1 MTTCFET
8 PLEIAIPILTVLWAY
23 VDLGLQ
29 INQSITYYQHSA
41 LNDDQTNGTGK
52 SRHPNQT
59 DKFYPH
65 SVSPA
70 YFYVIVVVW
79 MGTLLLRPLWIC
91 LYKRAQID
99 SPYYSMDLI
108 RIFYGPFVIHFMDI
122 PCIWLYYGFSEDS
135 CTCGCLGCVTGCLL
149 ISLYIIAALIYI
161 LVMIPAYYVYVPILQ
176 AAFISYKDP
185 LWRTIFKCR
194 IEVIPQSILA
204 SVYFA
209 ENYGHVLEYEDDLG
223 IGLPV
228 TAISCIFSLG
238 SVVIVLITVLKA
250 MWSKPNK

>member
-1 MTTCFET
+1 MTTCFVT
-8 PLEIAIPILTVLWAY
+8 PLEIGIPILTVLWTY

-29 INQSITYYQHSA
+29 INQSITYYQHSV
-41 LNDDQTNGTGK
+41 LNDDQRNGTGESK
-52 SRHPNQT
+52 HPNQT

-91 LYKRAQID
+91 L
-99 SPYYSMDLI
+99 SYYSMDLLW
-108 RIFYGPFVIHFMDI
+108 IFYGHIFYLGWVYEM
-122 PCIWLYYGFSEDS
+122 
-135 CTCGCLGCVTGCLL
+135 GCLGCLTGCLL
-149 ISLYIIAALIYI
+149 FFLYIIAGLIFI

-194 IEVIPQSILA
+194 IEAIPQSILA

-209 ENYGHVLEYEDDLG
+209 ENYGHILEYEDDLG

-250 MWSKPNK
+250 VWSKSDK

>member
-1 MTTCFET
+1 MMTTCFVT
-8 PLEIAIPILTVLWAY
+8 PLEIGIPILTVLWAY

-41 LNDDQTNGTGK
+41 LNDHQTNGTGE

-99 SPYYSMDLI
+99 SPHYSMDLI
-108 RIFYGPFVIHFMDI
+108 WIFYGPFVRNFMDL
-122 PCIWLYYGFSEDS
+122 PCVWLCVIMVYEM
-135 CTCGCLGCVTGCLL
+135 GCLGCLTGCLL
-149 ISLYIIAALIYI
+149 FFLYIIAALIYI

-204 SVYFA
+204 TVYFA
-209 ENYGHVLEYEDDLG
+209 ENYGQVLEHEDDLG

-250 MWSKPNK
+250 MWSKSDK